1 MSKIMQTSDGS
12 YHWDCSIDRDYHRKF
27 GKEGLIGILVLCVAV
42 FVIYLIIPA
51 GPDGHK
57 DLWIPLLVIGV
68 ILVIALPLL
77 YFWNS
82 AEDPHEQYEMTETYV
97 KSGYAK
103 GAVFSEFNK
112 TTEVVITERYLEMI
126 GKYKDNRI
134 YVPSE
139 DMDFVREFILERVPG
154 DAVIRHR

>member
-12 YHWDCSIDRDYHRKF
+12 YHWDWPIDRDYHRKF
-27 GKEGLIGILVLCVAV
+27 GKEGLIGILVLCAAV
-42 FVIYLIIPA
+42 FVIYLLIPA

-97 KSGYAK
+97 KSGYSKA
-103 GAVFSEFNK
+103 AVYSDFRKTSE
-112 TTEVVITERYLEMI
+112 VIVTGKYLEMI
-126 GKYKDNRI
+126 GDHRYNRI

-154 DAVIRHR
+154 DAVIRYR